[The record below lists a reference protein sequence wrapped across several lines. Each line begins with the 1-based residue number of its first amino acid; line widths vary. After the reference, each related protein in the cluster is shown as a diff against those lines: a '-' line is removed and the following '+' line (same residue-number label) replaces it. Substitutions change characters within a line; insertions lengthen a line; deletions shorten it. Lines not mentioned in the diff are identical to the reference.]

1 MLDVWSKQIGRS
13 ATGRQMTI
21 HDTKDLRVTLDD
33 DAVSLYL
40 FDTHVVTM
48 TLAEWKQIN
57 TALEGLKE

>member
-1 MLDVWSKQIGRS
+1 MCGVSKLAAAPRGK
-13 ATGRQMTI
+13 MTI

-57 TALEGLKE
+57 TALEGLGNE

>member
-1 MLDVWSKQIGRS
+1 
-13 ATGRQMTI
+13 MTI

-40 FDTHVVTM
+40 FDAHVVTM

-57 TALEGLKE
+57 TAMEGLGNE

>member
-1 MLDVWSKQIGRS
+1 
-13 ATGRQMTI
+13 MTI

-57 TALEGLKE
+57 TALEGLTRDT